1 MTILHIVMD
10 EASSSIRFYHFLGLP
25 KKCKKKINGQNSP
38 FGPLNHHSLAG
49 GNSFSYLQAQRI
61 WRHLTHQVVGK
72 DVDLSGK

>member
-1 MTILHIVMD
+1 MQ
-10 EASSSIRFYHFLGLP
+10 
-25 KKCKKKINGQNSP
+25 KKINGHISA
-38 FGPLNHHSLAG
+38 FAPLNHHSLAG